1 MGLLV
6 ISAAR
11 GPSSQTV
18 YGGSPPA
25 RGPFGLMLEPSE
37 RASVAC
43 TQPARYV
50 GESCG
55 PVSVLWCPKPFP
67 SLSVMIPA
75 AKPNFYSSVHP
86 ALNSIHLSHLIY
98 EDISSSVIF
107 SFHRYTKRLTSG
119 HLKPDI
125 KSFGLSGA
133 CYHARFIR
141 YFVHTSTLFLLI
153 RALKWLFEL
162 ELGWQELRGCLV
174 VRHN

>member
-119 HLKPDI
+119 LLKHGYKIFWTFWCMLPRSI
-125 KSFGLSGA
+125 
-133 CYHARFIR
+133 FIR

-153 RALKWLFEL
+153 RALKWLFDS
-162 ELGWQELRGCLV
+162 ELGWQELRGYLV
-174 VRHN
+174 V